1 MRKWPMET
9 LSKQQLRTRET
20 QARLLNAAEE
30 VFVRDGYESAQLDE
44 IAAAAGR
51 SKGAV
56 YTHFKSKEDLFLA
69 LFEHRT
75 RSYIDRLLNNLRKC
89 TNRKQSLETFRE
101 FYVGLVCDRVW
112 PILTLEFKL
121 FALRHPESKE
131 RLRNAFE
138 MSKAT
143 ADSERYQQ
151 MFGQLSGNQ
160 KADNNLALASL
171 GPIVSGL
178 ILESYFEPQIL
189 SEKGLRRLL
198 GRIFD
203 SLFNARLFAQGPTST
218 KAPQ

>member
-1 MRKWPMET
+1 MPVET
-9 LSKQQLRTRET
+9 LSRQQIRTQET
-20 QARLLNAAEE
+20 QARLLSAAEE
-30 VFVRDGYESAQLDE
+30 VFVRDGYEAAQLDE
-44 IAAAAGR
+44 IAATAGR

-75 RSYIDRLLNNLRKC
+75 RSYVERFVSSLRKC
-89 TNRKQSLETFRE
+89 TSRKESHEAFRE
-101 FYVGLVCDRVW
+101 FYVGLAEDRTW

-131 RLRNAFE
+131 RLRKAYE
-138 MSKAT
+138 MSKTTRDVALP
-143 ADSERYQQ
+143 EQV
-151 MFGQLSGNQ
+151 FGQITREQQTDHDLSIT
-160 KADNNLALASL
+160 AL

-189 SEKGLRRLL
+189 SEKGLRRIL

-203 SLFNARLFAQGPTST
+203 ALFPAGR
-218 KAPQ
+218 

>member
-1 MRKWPMET
+1 MRKVAMET
-9 LSKQQLRTRET
+9 LSKQQLRIRET

-131 RLRNAFE
+131 RFRKAFE

-143 ADSERYQQ
+143 NDDAIYEQ
-151 MFGQLSGNQ
+151 MFGQLTRDQ
-160 KADNNLALASL
+160 KTDNATSLIAL

-178 ILESYFEPQIL
+178 ILESHFEPETL
-189 SEKGLRRLL
+189 SETALRQVL

-203 SLFNARLFAQGPTST
+203 SFFPARR
-218 KAPQ
+218 